1 MNYEL
6 FFVLLW
12 QIKIVFMKKCLFTLA
27 ALLLIT
33 ISAKAQKITVVD
45 SDGNGIHLVTVLD
58 EDGNMIGVT
67 DLSGTILDVK
77 GAGKVVLTHVAFKSK
92 LVDVAALQGGK
103 VTMEDLD
110 YGLAEIVV
118 MPKPLIYVETYYRAY
133 AFANDSLRY
142 YCAGILPNAYD
153 KEKKKVKVGSYLEG
167 YGDFGRNMDIRTT
180 WNVRMQKLHGG
191 RIHNCGAK
199 DLQKGGEMS
208 KKYFTTL
215 TDEGKGRQ
223 RVSNPEGTVG
233 FIETDKDE
241 IRMTI
246 DAAKMQMYRNKRLG
260 QDRLLKAR
268 EKKEYDYKFN
278 EIFNLDEE
286 GNATMADY
294 VMSSDHWEWNG
305 SKGRMKFIIETYAI
319 EHAYIDAKDFKEKKK
334 ELKKK
339 YVSPMKLDELEAFAT
354 SHHIPALTPTM
365 RRAIEGL
372 KKQK

>member
-1 MNYEL
+1 MG
-6 FFVLLW
+6 
-12 QIKIVFMKKCLFTLA
+12 VFMKKYLFTLA
-27 ALLLIT
+27 AFLLTTL
-33 ISAKAQKITVVD
+33 SAKAQKITVVD
-45 SDGNGIHLVTVLD
+45 SEGNGIHLVTVLA
-58 EDGNMIGVT
+58 EDGNLIGIT
-67 DLSGTILDVK
+67 DLSGTLLDVK
-77 GAGKVVLTHVAFKSK
+77 GAKKVILTHVAYKSR
-92 LVDVAALQGGK
+92 LVDVASLQAGK

-118 MPKPLIYVETYYRAY
+118 MPKPFIYVETYYRAY

-142 YCAGILPNAYD
+142 YCAGILPNVYD
-153 KEKKKVKVGSYLEG
+153 KDKKKVKVGSYMVA
-167 YGDFGRNMDIRTT
+167 YGDFGRNLDIRTT
-180 WNVRMQKLHGG
+180 WSVRMQHLHGG
-191 RIHNCGAK
+191 KIHSCGAK

-208 KKYFTTL
+208 QKYFTTL

-246 DAAKMQMYRNKRLG
+246 DAAKMQMYRNKALG
-260 QDRLLKAR
+260 QNKLLKAR

-278 EIFNLDEE
+278 EIFNLDED

-305 SKGRMKFIIETYAI
+305 SKGRMKFIIESYAI

-339 YVSPMKLDELEAFAT
+339 YETPMKLDELEALAT
-354 SHHIPALTPTM
+354 SHGIPALTPSLC
-365 RRAIEGL
+365 RAIEGL